1 MRRDNLATGLLGIV
15 SIGSAVVVPAY
26 TFWAGEPRLFF
37 AVTPIA
43 LILLCVAAILGLK
56 KN

>member
-26 TFWAGEPRLFF
+26 SFWASDPRLFF